1 MSGVNGEL
9 LQKIIII
16 SLYYEYVHVFQ
27 DTFVKII
34 LFLNY
39 FNKATNMNS
48 AMLKYTGSFSHRY
61 YYLPAKYNYQLS
73 HSPHKNALLKT
84 LETY

>member
-1 MSGVNGEL
+1 MEHDWNIIYMSGVNREL
-9 LQKIIII
+9 LQKKIII
-16 SLYYEYVHVFQ
+16 SLYYEYVYVFQ

-48 AMLKYTGSFSHRY
+48 AITRVVFLIVTII
-61 YYLPAKYNYQLS
+61 YQQ
-73 HSPHKNALLKT
+73 NIIT
-84 LETY
+84 N

>member
-1 MSGVNGEL
+1 MSGVNREL

-16 SLYYEYVHVFQ
+16 SLYYEYVNVFQ

-48 AMLKYTGSFSHRY
+48 AMIKYAGEIPVVFLIVTII
-61 YYLPAKYNYQLS
+61 YQQ
-73 HSPHKNALLKT
+73 NIIT
-84 LETY
+84 N